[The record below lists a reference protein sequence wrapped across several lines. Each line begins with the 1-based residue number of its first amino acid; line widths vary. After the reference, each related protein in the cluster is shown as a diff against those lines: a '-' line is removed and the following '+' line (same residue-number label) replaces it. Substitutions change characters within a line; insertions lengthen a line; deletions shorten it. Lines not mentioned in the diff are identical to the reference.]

1 MSKIITIDGSRFIL
15 PEGMT
20 TKDTQA
26 LAGMLISLVKVEHCY
41 LYPNY
46 DSLFYAGEGV
56 QVGVSTATLMTKE
69 EAKAKSAASREA
81 EDAKKAA
88 QAAGDLLTAHVVS

>member
-1 MSKIITIDGSRFIL
+1 MAKIITIDGNRYIM

-26 LAGMLISLVKVEHCY
+26 LAGMLISLVKVEHTY

-46 DSLFYAGEGV
+46 DNLFYAGEGV
-56 QVGVSTATLMTKE
+56 QVGVTTVTLMTKE

-81 EDAKKAA
+81 EEAKKAA
-88 QAAGDLLTAHVVS
+88 APAVAAA

>member
-1 MSKIITIDGSRFIL
+1 MAKVITIDNTRFVL

-20 TKDTQA
+20 NKEIQS
-26 LAGMLISLVKVEHCY
+26 LAGLLITLVKVEHCY

-56 QVGVSTATLMTKE
+56 QVGVSTVELMTKE
-69 EAKAKSAASREA
+69 EARAKSEQSREA
-81 EDAKKAA
+81 QEAKKAA

>member
-1 MSKIITIDGSRFIL
+1 MAKIITIDGSRFIL

-20 TKDTQA
+20 TKDIQA

-56 QVGVSTATLMTKE
+56 QVGVSTTTLMTKE

-88 QAAGDLLTAHVVS
+88 TAEAAA

>member
-1 MSKIITIDGSRFIL
+1 MKVKMISINDTRYVL

-20 TKDTQA
+20 TKEIQA
-26 LAGMLISLVKVEHCY
+26 LAGMLISLVKVDHFY

-56 QVGVSTATLMTKE
+56 QVGVSTVELLTKE
-69 EAKAKSAASREA
+69 EARAKSDQSREA
-81 EDAKKAA
+81 QEAKKAA
-88 QAAGDLLTAHVVS
+88 AAEAEA